1 MEQMPNNRR
10 WTSCGVHLRQPGS
23 NSQMAISQVSALGTL
38 RLDPRAF
45 RKQCTAKPPKQPK
58 KNDGTSST
66 LATIRQRSRIA
77 FSWRGARPSGVVAG
91 SDTGK
96 GEFDRKCVE
105 RSGTV
110 LARPFLEMG
119 MAWMA
124 TVLSS
129 GSRNDFP
136 AFTTGLTSVTVF
148 AASPLTCDAN

>member
-1 MEQMPNNRR
+1 MEQMPNDRR

-66 LATIRQRSRIA
+66 LATIRQRSR
-77 FSWRGARPSGVVAG
+77 PSGVVAG
-91 SDTGK
+91 SDTAK

-110 LARPFLEMG
+110 LARPFPEM
-119 MAWMA
+119 
-124 TVLSS
+124 
-129 GSRNDFP
+129 
-136 AFTTGLTSVTVF
+136 
-148 AASPLTCDAN
+148 